1 MLTVQPGFK
10 RDMRILG
17 GAMFCHTWVE
27 DFAKEHSY
35 HSKTWVFTAETA
47 RQIDDA
53 PCVLGVVQGH
63 ADGAPNSAGGL

>member
-1 MLTVQPGFK
+1 
-10 RDMRILG
+10 
-17 GAMFCHTWVE
+17 MFCHTWVE